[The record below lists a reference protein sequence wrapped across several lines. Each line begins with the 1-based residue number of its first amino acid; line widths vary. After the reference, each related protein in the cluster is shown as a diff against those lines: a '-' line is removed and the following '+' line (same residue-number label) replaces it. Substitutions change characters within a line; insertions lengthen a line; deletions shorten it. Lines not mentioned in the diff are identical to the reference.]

1 MSDGLGGSSPVDGE
15 MERLLRELTE
25 EMPGTS
31 RIREPS
37 AAERE
42 KAGKK
47 QSKARAR
54 EARARARASRWEARW
69 SRRGGPQSP
78 PPGKRRRGGRAVGW
92 SVAVVV
98 LAGAALFA
106 WHHESGLG
114 GPDDTQVVTN
124 GALPR
129 TSALS
134 PVTVTKPLSGPPVDP
149 FTGTAA
155 DHWAD
160 GAAGITIPAAA
171 SHGPFTASEVAAA
184 YATTRRLLIAQ
195 NLDQTTLL
203 GGAPT
208 AFADVLTAQQ
218 RAPFIAGLDKIGLNK
233 QGYELSTRTMV
244 ASFAPG
250 TTALIGTVIKVHGTM
265 SARSAVDKGSTILD
279 IDVNYRF
286 VYAVEPPHAP
296 ADWMRVVGQVA
307 GYIQFG
313 HWQGQEAGGPLQP
326 WDVTAYPAEA
336 GTRCDTTDGFGHPD
350 YPGAP
355 LDKVQPTGAP
365 FNPYS
370 MSNPDTTGVC
380 RRITGT

>member
-1 MSDGLGGSSPVDGE
+1 MSDGLGGSSPVDDE
-15 MERLLRELTE
+15 MDRRLRELTE
-25 EMPGTS
+25 GMSGAS

-47 QSKARAR
+47 RTKALAR
-54 EARARARASRWEARW
+54 EAKTRARASRSEARR
-69 SRRGGPQSP
+69 SKGRGWQSP
-78 PPGKRRRGGRAVGW
+78 PSGSRRRGGQAVAW

-98 LAGAALFA
+98 IAGAALFA
-106 WHHESGLG
+106 WHHESGVG
-114 GPDDTQVVTN
+114 GPDDTQVVKN
-124 GALPR
+124 GALPQ
-129 TSALS
+129 TSADA
-134 PVTVTKPLSGPPVDP
+134 PAAKPLSGPPADP
-149 FTGTAA
+149 FSGTPA

-160 GAAGITIPAAA
+160 GAAGITIPAAV

-208 AFADVLTAQQ
+208 AFADVLRQQQ
-218 RAPFIAGLDKIGLNK
+218 RTEFIAGLDKIGLTK
-233 QGYELSTRTMV
+233 QGYAQSTRIWV

-265 SARSAVDKGSTILD
+265 SAHSAVEKGSSLLD

-296 ADWMRVVGQVA
+296 ADWMRVVGQVT
-307 GYIQFG
+307 GYIEFDN
-313 HWQGQEAGGPLQP
+313 WQDAGGPLQP
-326 WDVTAYPAEA
+326 WDVSAFPAEA
-336 GTRCDTTDGFGHPD
+336 GTRCAMTDGFGHPD
-350 YPGAP
+350 YPGGP
-355 LDKVQPTGAP
+355 LDKVQPAGAP
-365 FNPYS
+365 INPYS
-370 MSNPDTTGVC
+370 MDIPAATGGCRRTTG
-380 RRITGT
+380 T

>member
-1 MSDGLGGSSPVDGE
+1 MSDGLGGSSPVDDE

-25 EMPGTS
+25 ERPGAS

-54 EARARARASRWEARW
+54 EARARARASRRQARW
-69 SRRGGPQSP
+69 GGRRGPQSP
-78 PPGKRRRGGRAVGW
+78 RPGARRRGGRAVGW

-98 LAGAALFA
+98 LAGVAFFA
-106 WHHESGLG
+106 YHHESGLG

-124 GALPR
+124 GPLPQ

-134 PVTVTKPLSGPPVDP
+134 PTAKPLSGPPADP
-149 FTGTAA
+149 FTGTPA

-171 SHGPFTASEVAAA
+171 PHGPYTASEVAAA

-208 AFADVLTAQQ
+208 AFADVLTAKQ
-218 RAPFIAGLDKIGLNK
+218 RAQFIAGLDKIGLNK
-233 QGYELSTRTMV
+233 QGYQLSTRTWV

-250 TTALIGTVIKVHGTM
+250 TSALIGRIIKVHGTM
-265 SARSAVDKGSTILD
+265 SARSAVVKGSATLD
-279 IDVNYRF
+279 VEVNYRF

-296 ADWMRVVGQVA
+296 ADWMRVVGQVT
-307 GYIQFG
+307 GYIEFND
-313 HWQGQEAGGPLQP
+313 WQDPGGPIQP
-326 WDVTAYPAEA
+326 WDVSAYPAEA
-336 GTRCDTTDGFGHPD
+336 GTRCGMTDGYGHPD
-350 YPGAP
+350 YAGGP
-355 LDKVQPTGAP
+355 LEKVQPTGAP
-365 FNPYS
+365 INPYS
-370 MSNPDTTGVC
+370 MKNPDTTGVC
-380 RRITGT
+380 QRTTGT

>member
-1 MSDGLGGSSPVDGE
+1 MSDGLGGSSPVDDE
-15 MERLLRELTE
+15 MDRRLRELTE
-25 EMPGTS
+25 GMSGTS

-47 QSKARAR
+47 RSMALARG
-54 EARARARASRWEARW
+54 ARARARASRSQARR
-69 SRRGGPQSP
+69 SKRRGSQSP
-78 PPGKRRRGGRAVGW
+78 PPGKRRRGGQAVGW

-98 LAGAALFA
+98 IAGAALFA
-106 WHHESGLG
+106 WHHQSGVG

-124 GALPR
+124 GAVPQ
-129 TSALS
+129 TSANA
-134 PVTVTKPLSGPPVDP
+134 PATKPLSGPPADP
-149 FTGTAA
+149 FTGTPA

-171 SHGPFTASEVAAA
+171 PHGPFTASAVAAA

-218 RAPFIAGLDKIGLNK
+218 RGQFIAGLDKIGLNK
-233 QGYELSTRTMV
+233 QGYELSTRTWV

-265 SARSAVDKGSTILD
+265 SARSTVDKGSTILD

-286 VYAVEPPHAP
+286 VYVVEPPHAP
-296 ADWMRVVGQVA
+296 ADWMRVVGQVT
-307 GYIQFG
+307 GYIEFDD
-313 HWQGQEAGGPLQP
+313 WQDPGGPLQP
-326 WDVTAYPAEA
+326 WDVSAYPDEA
-336 GTRCDTTDGFGHPD
+336 GNRCGMTDGYGHPD
-350 YPGAP
+350 YPSGP

-365 FNPYS
+365 INPYS
-370 MSNPDTTGVC
+370 MNNPDSTGVC
-380 RRITGT
+380 QRTTGT